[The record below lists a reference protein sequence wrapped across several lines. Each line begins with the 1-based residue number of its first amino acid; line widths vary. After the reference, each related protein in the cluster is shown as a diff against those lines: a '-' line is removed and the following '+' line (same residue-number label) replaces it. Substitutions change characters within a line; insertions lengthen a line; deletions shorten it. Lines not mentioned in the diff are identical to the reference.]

1 MTNVTQILAAME
13 QGDPRAA
20 ESLLPLVYAELRR
33 LAASKLRMRNPGRRC
48 RPRPWYMKPTCVW
61 SEATPIVA
69 GTVAATSLPRLPRP
83 CVAS

>member
-33 LAASKLRMRNPGRRC
+33 LAASKLAREARADAAGHGPG
-48 RPRPWYMKPTCVW
+48 T
-61 SEATPIVA
+61 
-69 GTVAATSLPRLPRP
+69 
-83 CVAS
+83 